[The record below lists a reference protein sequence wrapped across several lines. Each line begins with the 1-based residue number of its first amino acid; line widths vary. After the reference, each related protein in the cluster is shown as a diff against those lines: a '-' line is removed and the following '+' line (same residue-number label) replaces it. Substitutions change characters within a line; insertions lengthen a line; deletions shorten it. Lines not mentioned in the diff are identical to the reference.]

1 VRDKSLKIIPD
12 FHEKTWFQWL
22 DNIRDWCISRQLWWG
37 HRIPAYLVKAEGVI
51 EEPDSCNPTHWVVA
65 RTKEEAL
72 QNAVSKFNIDESKIT
87 LIQDEDVLDTW
98 FSSGLLPFSSLHW
111 PNLEHPD

>member
-1 VRDKSLKIIPD
+1 
-12 FHEKTWFQWL
+12 
-22 DNIRDWCISRQLWWG
+22 
-37 HRIPAYLVKAEGVI
+37 
-51 EEPDSCNPTHWVVA
+51 VVA

>member
-1 VRDKSLKIIPD
+1 M
-12 FHEKTWFQWL
+12 
-22 DNIRDWCISRQLWWG
+22 
-37 HRIPAYLVKAEGVI
+37 
-51 EEPDSCNPTHWVVA
+51 VA

-72 QNAVSKFNIDESKIT
+72 QKAVQKFNLEESKIT

-111 PNLEHPD
+111 PNSEHTDYKN